1 MHVPPV
7 GPPPRAPEPMP
18 DAAAFGAGV
27 APQSPNHRSV
37 QQLHG
42 ILSALD
48 PDAEL
53 TASSERLVELAR
65 FVRTGPKAV
74 QLPDLEPTDRPQVG
88 RLRLLTRALEVFPA
102 CAARLARVLA
112 SVLAEAPLL
121 GLLSRAGIP
130 ADRGLFGETMDRL
143 SRSIL
148 PQPHDPH
155 DFAQLLANLFPARK
169 DQIWLATVP
178 APLTLRFAQAL
189 APQRTGGPS
198 PWPELE
204 RGAADA
210 LSLIA
215 QRVSAVGL
223 YDVLR
228 ERSPRVPLRSSPF
241 FLLPRATDALLAAHL
256 AGDRAGF
263 ANALGECQ
271 SLVRACLDT
280 VAAVTHNLEHAGV
293 SVDAVYRL
301 ELIVKNLQRYEAIF
315 DRFTAGDGIER
326 ADGVKRLLIRLLD
339 ARRKE
344 RDLREIF
351 TNNLHLLARKIIERA
366 GHTGEHYITTTRREY
381 TKMLL
386 SAGGGGVLTT
396 GTAALK
402 YFVVWGHFA
411 PFVEGMLSA
420 VNYAGSFLLMQALGF
435 TLATKQPS
443 MTAAALAHS
452 MHTSAQE
459 RDLSALVT
467 MIARITRSQLAA
479 AIGNVGMVIPTAL
492 AFDLFWRS
500 RTGHPFLDEH
510 TAEHVVESLHPTHS
524 GTIGFAA
531 LTGVLLWVSSVGA
544 GWLENWATYRRLPQA
559 IAEHRIGRLVGRRAT
574 AWASRVFSHNISGIG
589 GNVVLGFLLGMTPI
603 AGKFFGL
610 PLDVRHVT
618 LSTGSLTLAVSSQG
632 LAAFASPEVRAAALG
647 IAIIGALNF
656 GVSFVLALS
665 IALRAR
671 EVPYRDRLRLLASVV
686 LTALKSPLQFLF
698 PPRTPDAVPVHGP
711 VTARPPQ
718 VQSPGDGP
726 MG

>member
-1 MHVPPV
+1 MHLPPV
-7 GPPPRAPEPMP
+7 GLPPQGPAPLP
-18 DAAAFGAGV
+18 DAAAFGSGV
-27 APQSPNHRSV
+27 YPQTPTQRAV
-37 QQLHG
+37 QRLHA
-42 ILSALD
+42 LFVALD

-53 TASSERLVELAR
+53 VRQSQAFEELAHFLR
-65 FVRTGPKAV
+65 NGPKAPA
-74 QLPDLEPTDRPQVG
+74 LPDSEPTDRPQVG
-88 RLRLLTRALEVFPA
+88 RLRLLARACEVFPA
-102 CAARLARVLA
+102 CGARLARVLA
-112 SVLAEAPLL
+112 SVFAEAPLL

-148 PQPHDPH
+148 PQPIDPQ
-155 DFAQLLANLFPARK
+155 DFGQLISNCFPARR
-169 DQIWLATVP
+169 DVVWLASVP
-178 APLTLRFAQAL
+178 AALSLRLAVAL
-189 APQRTGGPS
+189 GPAHTRGPS

-241 FLLPRATDALLAAHL
+241 FLLPRATDALLGAYFS
-256 AGDRAGF
+256 GDRLGQ
-263 ANALGECQ
+263 ANALGDCQ
-271 SLVRACLDT
+271 ALVKACYDT
-280 VAAVTHNLEHAGV
+280 VAAVTHNLEHTGV

-301 ELIVKNLQRYEAIF
+301 ELITKNLERYEAVLERLTTS
-315 DRFTAGDGIER
+315 DPPER

-344 RDLREIF
+344 RDLGEII

-366 GHTGEHYITTTRREY
+366 GHTGEHYITTSRREY
-381 TKMLL
+381 VKMLL

-396 GTAALK
+396 GTAATK
-402 YFVVWGHFA
+402 YFVAWGHFA

-420 VNYAGSFLLMQALGF
+420 VNYAGSFLVMQALGF

-452 MHTSAQE
+452 MKTSASE

-479 AIGNVGMVIPTAL
+479 AIGNIGMVIPTAL

-500 RTGHPFLDEH
+500 RSGHSFLDET
-510 TAEHVVESLHPTHS
+510 TATYVVHSLHPTQS

-544 GWLENWATYRRLPQA
+544 GWLENWATYRRLPEA
-559 IAEHRIGRLVGRRAT
+559 IAEHRIGRLIGRRTT
-574 AWASRVFSHNISGIG
+574 AWASRVFAHSISGIG
-589 GNVVLGFLLGMTPI
+589 GNVVLGFLLGMTPV

-618 LSTGSLTLAVSSQG
+618 LSTGSLTLAIASQG
-632 LAAFASPEVRAAALG
+632 LAALSSPEVRAAALG

-656 GVSFVLALS
+656 GVSFVLAIS

-686 LTALKSPLQFLF
+686 VTAVRSPLQFVF

-711 VTARPPQ
+711 VSAPPPA
-718 VQSPGDGP
+718 VH
-726 MG
+726 

>member
-1 MHVPPV
+1 MHPPPV
-7 GPPPRAPEPMP
+7 GFPPAGRPPLP
-18 DAAAFGAGV
+18 DAAAFGSAV
-27 APQSPNHRSV
+27 HPQAPTHRAL
-37 QQLHG
+37 QKLHALFG
-42 ILSALD
+42 ALD

-53 TASSERLVELAR
+53 ATRSAKLEELAR
-65 FVRTGPKAV
+65 FIRNGPKAPA
-74 QLPDLEPTDRPQVG
+74 LPDSEPTDRPQVG
-88 RLRLLTRALEVFPA
+88 RLRLLVRALEAVPA
-102 CAARLARVLA
+102 TAARLGATLK
-112 SVLAEAPLL
+112 SVFGEAPPL

-148 PQPHDPH
+148 PQAPDPH
-155 DFAQLLANLFPARK
+155 DFGQLVASFFPSKR
-169 DQIWLATVP
+169 DLPWLGAIP
-178 APLTLRFAQAL
+178 AAL
-189 APQRTGGPS
+189 AQRLGATLSRERTLDQS
-198 PWPELE
+198 PWGELE

-241 FLLPRATDALLAAHL
+241 FLLPRATDALLGAYFS
-256 AGDRAGF
+256 GDRAGL
-263 ANALGECQ
+263 ANALGDCQ
-271 SLVRACLDT
+271 ALVRACFDT
-280 VAAVTHNLEHAGV
+280 VAAVTHNLEHTGV

-301 ELIVKNLQRYEAIF
+301 ELITKNLERYQAILE
-315 DRFTAGDGIER
+315 RITEGDPAAR

-344 RDLREIF
+344 RDLGEII

-366 GHTGEHYITTTRREY
+366 GHTGEHYITNTRSEY
-381 TKMLL
+381 LKMLL

-402 YFVVWGHFA
+402 YVVVWGHYA

-452 MHTSAQE
+452 MQTSASE
-459 RDLSALVT
+459 RDLSALVS
-467 MIARITRSQLAA
+467 MIARITRSQIAA
-479 AIGNVGMVIPTAL
+479 AVGNVGMVIPTAL
-492 AFDLFWRS
+492 VFDFFWRQRS
-500 RTGHPFLDEH
+500 GHSFLDEH

-531 LTGVLLWVSSVGA
+531 LTGVLLWLSSVGA
-544 GWLENWATYRRLPQA
+544 GWIENWATYRRLPQA
-559 IAEHRIGRLVGRRAT
+559 IAEHRIGRWVGRRTT
-574 AWASRVFSHNISGIG
+574 AWASRTLAHGISGIG

-618 LSTGSLTLAVSSQG
+618 LSTGSLTLAISSEG
-632 LAAFASPEVRAAALG
+632 LGSLASPEVRAAAAG
-647 IAIIGALNF
+647 IAIIGTLNF
-656 GVSFVLALS
+656 GVSFFLALS

-671 EVPYRDRLRLLASVV
+671 EVPYRDRLRLLASVI
-686 LTALKSPLQFLF
+686 LTALRSPLQFLL
-698 PPRTPDAVPVHGP
+698 PPRVPDAVPVHGP
-711 VTARPPQ
+711 VSARPPP
-718 VQSPGDGP
+718 VH
-726 MG
+726 